1 MKSELQVINQRLVKY
16 TRDGNTTL
24 SFVHFFEH
32 IKRQAA
38 SERTVKRYIFQ
49 HIIEQFEKNP
59 GWLQDISAATAS
71 DYRFLYELVYA
82 AIVPAIVDEH
92 SYLWGLG
99 MPVSPTIFYATDAFY
114 SLLQRRLNSEIPDSL
129 RYSEEARLDH
139 WHYTFVYSL
148 VLREIYH
155 FPVLPHDEFTYS
167 YVEEETGLL
176 KYLTLKSDQQFV
188 KVRSVNESP
197 RLNIKMISGAMD
209 RHDVEYLLEHLPL
222 HHFSFEGFSVLTVS
236 DSTALNILENIR
248 NTVVEQNPRDLVSTY
263 EEALTLMKSM
273 IGNVNVNFGILP
285 LMEINHHLVVPYSSI
300 PFSFLVKTSR
310 DLNIPE
316 EVFLE
321 YYRKY
326 RTDPK
331 LYFYRASDER
341 DELSPFA
348 KIFHQ
353 TRIDT
358 LALIPVFHNN
368 NLVGLLEAHSYE
380 ASALNESSLALL
392 EHVLPLLA
400 QLLQKNIHDFNSYID
415 YKIKTSFTSIQPS
428 VEWKFREAIWNNMKE
443 LKFDRRKLSVP
454 TVSFSH
460 VYPMYGA
467 IDIRNST
474 VERNKALQA
483 DLLVQ
488 VQALI
493 AALLIIEEGTSL
505 LKASQLLVSSKRW
518 FDKIEK
524 YLLTSDEIEFNDFL
538 IKEVQPFFHSVQD
551 EFPSVAYAVTA
562 FSEVS
567 DPKTG
572 SAFRTRRALE
582 ASIHKITTEVS
593 NHIDLFRKQI
603 QRIYPFYFEKF
614 RTDGVEYDIYVGQ
627 SIAPEKV
634 FEYSY
639 LRDFRMMQLRS
650 MVEVVKLT
658 QSLLPDLPT
667 PLYTTQLIFINPS
680 PIDISFRNDER
691 RFDVEGAYNIR
702 YQVIKKRIDKV
713 NIRGTNERLTQP
725 GKIAMVYYNS
735 LEAEEYRKY
744 IHQLQTDEVL
754 EHEMEE
760 LELEELQGISGL
772 RAIRVGVKVAEAVLV
787 K

>member
-1 MKSELQVINQRLVKY
+1 MKSELQVINQRFVKY
-16 TRDGNTTL
+16 TRGGNTAL
-24 SFVHFFEH
+24 SFVHFYDYV
-32 IKRQAA
+32 KKQA
-38 SERTVKRYIFQ
+38 EKEKTVKRYIFQ
-49 HIIEQFEKNP
+49 HVLDQFDRNP
-59 GWLQDISAATAS
+59 DWLKEIPADSTTEYS
-71 DYRFLYELVYA
+71 FLYELVYA
-82 AIVPAIVDEH
+82 AVVPAVTDEYT
-92 SYLWGLG
+92 YLWGLG
-99 MPVSPTIFYATDAFY
+99 MPVSPTIFYGTEAFY
-114 SLLQRRLNSEIPDSL
+114 SLLRRRLNSEIPDSI

-148 VLREIYH
+148 ILREIYS
-155 FPVLPHDEFTYS
+155 FPVLPHNEFTYS

-176 KYLTLKSDQQFV
+176 KYLTLTSDQRFV
-188 KVRSVNESP
+188 KVSSVTESP
-197 RLNIKMISGAMD
+197 KLNIKMISGSMD
-209 RHDVEYLLEHLPL
+209 QHDVEYLLEHLPL

-248 NTVVEQNPRDLVSTY
+248 NTIVEQNPRDLISTY
-263 EEALTLMKSM
+263 EEALTLMKSLV
-273 IGNVNVNFGILP
+273 GNVNVNFGILP
-285 LMEINHHLVVPYSSI
+285 LLEINHHLVVPYSSI

-316 EVFLE
+316 ELFLE
-321 YYRKY
+321 YYRKFKA
-326 RTDPK
+326 DPK
-331 LYFYRASDER
+331 LYFYRSSDER
-341 DELSPFA
+341 DELSPFS
-348 KIFHQ
+348 KIVHQ
-353 TRIDT
+353 TKIDT

-368 NLVGLLEAHSYE
+368 SLVGLLEAHSHE
-380 ASALNESSLALL
+380 PSVLNESSLSLL

-400 QLLQKNIHDFNSYID
+400 QLLQKSIYDFNSYID

-428 VEWKFREAIWNNMKE
+428 VEWKFKEEIWNHMKE
-443 LKFDRRKLSVP
+443 LKFDKRKLSVP
-454 TVSFSH
+454 NVSFSN

-474 VERNKALQA
+474 VERNRALQA

-488 VQALI
+488 SQALI
-493 AALLIIEEGTSL
+493 GTLEVLEENTSLPQAHDLLI
-505 LKASQLLVSSKRW
+505 SSRRW
-518 FDKIEK
+518 YDKIEK

-538 IKEVQPFFHSVQD
+538 LREVEPFFQDVQSA
-551 EFPSVAYAVTA
+551 FPSVSQEITV
-562 FSEVS
+562 FNKMS
-567 DPKTG
+567 DHKTG
-572 SAFRTRRALE
+572 DAFRNRRALE
-582 ASIHKITTEVS
+582 LSIHKITTEVS

-627 SIAPEKV
+627 SIAPEKA

-639 LRDFRMMQLRS
+639 LSDFRMMQLRS

-658 QSLLPDLPT
+658 QAMLPELPT

-713 NIRGTNERLTQP
+713 NIKGTKERLTQP
-725 GKIAMVYYNS
+725 GKIALVYYNNG
-735 LEAEEYRKY
+735 EAEEYRKY
-744 IHQLQTDEVL
+744 IHQLQADDVL
-754 EHEMEE
+754 DPDFEE

-772 RAIRVGVKVAEAVLV
+772 KAMRVGVKVAEAVLA